1 MSVQPFITVLDL
13 YRSNDVRARSIV
25 AEGRKLI
32 SPVTGT
38 HCDPACVCACV
49 CVCVCVCVRVCVCVC
64 VCVCGA
70 A

>member
-13 YRSNDVRARSIV
+13 TIIIYRSNDVCARSIV

-38 HCDPACVCACV
+38 HCDPACVCV
-49 CVCVCVCVRVCVCVC
+49 CVCARVCVCVC
-64 VCVCGA
+64 VCMCACGA